1 MIFTINKAEYK
12 NLLSNTINL
21 YSSSL
26 KKAIVR
32 RLKEDEKVTL
42 NKNKVK
48 RGYKYPILC
57 DSNDEVIKTTI
68 DDDDF
73 FNFYENWDFE
83 KFYKYSVPLTFE
95 INWNSDI
102 TFDEYVSTLISDR
115 RVIPFSENEKFDIPD
130 KITDDLKSC
139 IPYYKKEGNYALFK
153 FLIKENMLT
162 ADDKLVGIR
171 YPIIISINIE
181 KGFLEI
187 RFDGGKFEYKNQSE
201 YINPK
206 IRFCVK
212 WIKEILCLKVYNINT
227 NRTIDTIKNDTSKK
241 AVVHKQM
248 MEMKSGGSAE
258 LTASEDKEYMLPFIG
273 DFRQLIK
280 DNESL
285 FDESPEI
292 KNLIEGFLNDYEET
306 SDYPYVHVRW
316 LNEKKSYAF
325 TVKIVFKYYDMRYI
339 QMHNMQS
346 ATRVTKERMEYAI
359 EYLFENGSFIKGEEI
374 R

>member
-1 MIFTINKAEYK
+1 MIFPINKAEYK

-32 RLKEDEKVTL
+32 RLKEEEKITL

-48 RGYKYPILC
+48 KGYKYPILC

-68 DDDDF
+68 DDDNF

-95 INWNSDI
+95 INWDSDI
-102 TFDEYVSTLISDR
+102 TFDEYVSTLVSDK
-115 RVIPFSENEKFDIPD
+115 RVISFSENEKFDIPD

-162 ADDKLVGIR
+162 ADDKLVDIR

-206 IRFCVK
+206 IRFCIK

-292 KNLIEGFLNDYEET
+292 KNLIEIFLNDYEET

>member
-1 MIFTINKAEYK
+1 MFTNNKAEYK
-12 NLLSNTINL
+12 GLLSNTVNL

-68 DDDDF
+68 NDDDF

-83 KFYKYSVPLTFE
+83 KFYKYSVPLSFE
-95 INWNSDI
+95 INWDSNI
-102 TFDEYVSTLISDR
+102 TFDEYVSTLISDK
-115 RVIPFSENEKFDIPD
+115 RVIPFFEDEKFTIPD
-130 KITDDLKSC
+130 NIAYDLKSC
-139 IPYYKKEGNYALFK
+139 IPYYKKDGNYALFK
-153 FLIKENMLT
+153 FLIKENMFT
-162 ADDKLVGIR
+162 ADDELIDIR

-206 IRFCVK
+206 IRFCIK

-227 NRTIDTIKNDTSKK
+227 NSTIDTIKNDTSKK

-285 FDESPEI
+285 FNESPEV
-292 KNLIEGFLNDYEET
+292 KNLIEDFLDDYEKT
-306 SDYPYVHVRW
+306 SDYPYIHVRW

-339 QMHNMQS
+339 QMHSMQS

-359 EYLFENGSFIKGEEI
+359 EYLFENGSFIRGEEI

>member
-26 KKAIVR
+26 KNAIIR
-32 RLKEDEKVTL
+32 KLKEDEKVTL

-48 RGYKYPILC
+48 RGHKYPILC
-57 DSNDEVIKTTI
+57 DTNDEVIKTTI

-83 KFYKYSVPLTFE
+83 KFYKYSVPLAFE
-95 INWNSDI
+95 VNLDSGI
-102 TFDEYVSTLISDR
+102 TFDEYVSTLISNKK
-115 RVIPFSENEKFDIPD
+115 VVPFSENERFNIPD

-139 IPYYKKEGNYALFK
+139 IPYYKKDGDYALFK
-153 FLIKENMLT
+153 FLIKESMF
-162 ADDKLVGIR
+162 DKNFELVEIR
-171 YPIIISINIE
+171 YPIIISINIK

-201 YINPK
+201 HINPK
-206 IRFCVK
+206 IRFCIK

-227 NRTIDTIKNDTSKK
+227 DSTIDTIKNDTSKK
-241 AVVHKQM
+241 VVFHKQM
-248 MEMKSGGSAE
+248 MKMKSGGSAE
-258 LTASEDKEYMLPFIG
+258 LTTSEDKGYMLPFI
-273 DFRQLIK
+273 DDLRQLIK

-292 KNLIEGFLNDYEET
+292 KKLIEDFLDDYEKT
-306 SDYPYVHVRW
+306 SDYPYIHVRW

-359 EYLFENGSFIKGEEI
+359 EYLFENGSFIRGEEI
-374 R
+374 Q